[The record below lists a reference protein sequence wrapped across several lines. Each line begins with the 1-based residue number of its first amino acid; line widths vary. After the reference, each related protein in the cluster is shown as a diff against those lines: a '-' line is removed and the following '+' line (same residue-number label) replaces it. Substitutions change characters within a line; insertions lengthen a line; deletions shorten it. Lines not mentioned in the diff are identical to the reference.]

1 MVAHQV
7 LNTVDQSREDGR
19 YPSLVDHQVPHKVDK
34 IKDTHADVQIQGGE
48 SSTQEEAGTPPIAKA
63 HVNVNGDT
71 SGNNVAN
78 IPLPL

>member
-1 MVAHQV
+1 MVA
-7 LNTVDQSREDGR
+7 
-19 YPSLVDHQVPHKVDK
+19 HQVPHKVNH
-34 IKDTHADVQIQGGE
+34 IKDTHADVQIQGEE

-63 HVNVNGDT
+63 HVNVNGDA